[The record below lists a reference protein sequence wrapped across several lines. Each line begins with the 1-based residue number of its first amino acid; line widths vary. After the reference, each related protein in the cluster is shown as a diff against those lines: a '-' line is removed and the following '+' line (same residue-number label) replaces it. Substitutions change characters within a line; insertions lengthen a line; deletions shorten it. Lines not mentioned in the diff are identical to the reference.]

1 MSNKDGQMELPR
13 KAGKAREVKKKRTRR
28 KRAEAKK
35 IDEDGLHPLHNR
47 YHGYD

>member
-1 MSNKDGQMELPR
+1 MSNKDGQKELPS
-13 KAGKAREVKKKRTRR
+13 KGKHSKEVKRKRTRR

-35 IDEDGLHPLHNR
+35 IDEEGFHPLHNR